1 MSNTLVS
8 RLVWSW
14 HIMLRSLDLLVPKAV
29 SLIPSHA
36 IAIMLWRGAFFPDG
50 SPFWGNVPPVKVE
63 WGGGWVG
70 WGGVGVGSVGS
81 GEAFGV
87 GGCGRWIMLLL
98 VFLGFSG
105 FCDCSFRPCFN
116 LVDRLEKTYSTDFYA
131 SVAYTS
137 GAEVL
142 GPIPTEG
149 RLAICRLWQGRC
161 TAVLSRRRGNEC
173 GAPLPPRQRCYPTAT
188 HRVKPAWPT
197 GPWKQ
202 WKYGSLDICF
212 FKRLPL
218 FVPRAVFS
226 WAPSH
231 TNAKHTSFNCF
242 LGLTLD
248 TSCCEGKIC
257 LVPKAVFSWVP
268 GHTNNAKH
276 TSFNVFLEFA
286 AKVGFIGP
294 KKQCFHQF
302 QAKLLPNAQLV
313 RKGWVVPAP
322 RKRLRK
328 GFPRNPLGAYFRI
341 LYLGGPSK

>member
-1 MSNTLVS
+1 MFSVG
-8 RLVWSW
+8 
-14 HIMLRSLDLLVPKAV
+14 
-29 SLIPSHA
+29 PSHA
-36 IAIMLWRGAFFPDG
+36 NVKHTGFKTFLELTHHVVKFRFIGPKSCLTDSKPGDRNHVVKGCVLSWRKSFLRQRATSKGRVGWGLGGAA
-50 SPFWGNVPPVKVE
+50 
-63 WGGGWVG
+63 WGGGGFG
-70 WGGVGVGSVGS
+70 WAGPVRRLGW
-81 GEAFGV
+81 
-87 GGCGRWIMLLL
+87 GGCGRWIMVLL

-116 LVDRLEKTYSTDFYA
+116 LVDRLLYLVDRLLCLSCLYLR
-131 SVAYTS
+131 SRGP
-137 GAEVL
+137 GADSH
-142 GPIPTEG
+142 GG

-161 TAVLSRRRGNEC
+161 TAILSRRRGNEC

-202 WKYGSLDICF
+202 WKYESLDICF

-231 TNAKHTSFNCF
+231 TNAKHTRFNCF

-268 GHTNNAKH
+268 GHTNAKH
-276 TSFNVFLEFA
+276 TSFKVFWS
-286 AKVGFIGP
+286 
-294 KKQCFHQF
+294 
-302 QAKLLPNAQLV
+302 LL
-313 RKGWVVPAP
+313 R
-322 RKRLRK
+322 R
-328 GFPRNPLGAYFRI
+328 
-341 LYLGGPSK
+341 